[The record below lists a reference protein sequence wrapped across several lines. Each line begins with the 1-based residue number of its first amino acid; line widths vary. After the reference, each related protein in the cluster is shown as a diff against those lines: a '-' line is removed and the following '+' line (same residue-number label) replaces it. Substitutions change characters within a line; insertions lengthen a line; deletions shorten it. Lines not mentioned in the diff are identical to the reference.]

1 MNTDTV
7 PFHLLVAILPAIAAC
22 LSGSFALYAWQRRD
36 INGAQSFALCSASIF
51 IWCFFAVFEQLAP
64 TRSQQIIF
72 GKLEYFGIAPFPSFW
87 IVFTLR
93 YAQYDG
99 WLNKRVLKALSVIPI
114 LTLTFA
120 LSDRWHG
127 LMWKAAKFYS
137 EPFPQLEITHGW
149 WFNYVAIPY
158 CYALLII
165 GLGVLL
171 MASFSGSRLHKRQ
184 TFVLLLCAVFTFVL
198 NVIYIMTGH
207 NLYGLDPTPIGF
219 TFLSITIRFSLFHT
233 RFLDIAPISYK
244 TVFLNTADAVIL
256 LDQRQRI
263 VDLNPAALAEIPKLT
278 KAIATIGQPFE
289 QVFPDYG
296 LLLTKLTVGVFELT
310 EVLKLP
316 RLPLNSRSGQVR
328 DVFRDVKVR
337 SLLSPGNRPIGW
349 VIIIRDVTLEKQQ
362 RAQLERFAF
371 IDSLT
376 GLYNRRQLELKA
388 EEVFALAVGSP
399 EESSSDGALPIA
411 LLYVD
416 LNRFKPINDTYGHD
430 VGDAVLQHFAQCL
443 RNSVRQE
450 DIVARIGGD
459 EFVALLYKAN
469 RSVALEVRSR
479 LINLLNQSVSLA
491 GHSFILSASIGIAY
505 YPEEGNTL
513 QDLLRQADANMYR
526 EKRRSKK
533 AKPEAKLA

>member
-1 MNTDTV
+1 MTIEAI
-7 PFHLLVAILPAIAAC
+7 PFHLLVAVLPAIAAC
-22 LSGSFALYAWQRRD
+22 LAGSFALYAWQRRD

-127 LMWKAAKFYS
+127 LVWKAATFYS
-137 EPFPQLEITHGW
+137 EPFPRLEITHGW

-158 CYALLII
+158 CYAMLII

-219 TFLSITIRFSLFHT
+219 TFLSVTIRFSLFHT

-244 TVFLNTADAVIL
+244 TVFINTADAVIL

-263 VDLNPAALAEIPKLT
+263 VDLNPAAVAEGPNR
-278 KAIATIGQPFE
+278 AIATIGRPFE
-289 QVFPDYG
+289 QVFPEYG
-296 LLLTKLTVGVFELT
+296 ALLTKLTGGAIELA

-316 RLPLNSRSGQVR
+316 RLPPDSRSGQVR

-337 SLLSPGNRPIGW
+337 SLLSPGNRQIGW

-362 RAQLERFAF
+362 QAQLERFAF

-388 EEVFALAVGSP
+388 EKIFALAIGSP
-399 EESSSDGALPIA
+399 SDKTLPIA

-430 VGDAVLQHFAQCL
+430 VGDAVLKHFAQCL
-443 RNSVRQE
+443 RSSVRQE

-459 EFVALLYKAN
+459 EFVALLYEAN

-479 LINLLNQSVSLA
+479 LIKLLSQSVSLS
-491 GHSFILSASIGIAY
+491 GHSFTLSASIGIAY
-505 YPEEGNTL
+505 HPEEGSTL

-526 EKRRSKK
+526 EKRQLKEARS
-533 AKPEAKLA
+533 A